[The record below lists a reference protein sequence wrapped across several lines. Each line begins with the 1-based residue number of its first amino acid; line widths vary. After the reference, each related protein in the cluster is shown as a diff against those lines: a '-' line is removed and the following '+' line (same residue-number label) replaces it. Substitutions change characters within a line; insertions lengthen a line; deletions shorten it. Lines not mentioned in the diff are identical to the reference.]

1 MMRRRKRKRKL
12 PLFGL
17 TLLLVVVMGVTL
29 LLTGWTV
36 LGEET
41 GLETVAV
48 TGSAILPQES
58 EEENAPDENVS
69 TGKYAELLS
78 SPEQMAA
85 QNMIPLAPQKAD
97 EISLVFAGDIL
108 FDDNYSI
115 MVKMKGRA
123 GGGSLVEAGFD
134 AAILQEMRGADIFM
148 VNNEFTYTT
157 RGTPTEGKAFT
168 RQTGACG
175 AAFRDGGGYR
185 FSCQQSR
192 LRLWRNLPAG
202 YPGYPD
208 GGRDALRGG
217 GKKSDRSGPTGI
229 FCDGKRE
236 DCLPFRNPD

>member
-1 MMRRRKRKRKL
+1 M
-12 PLFGL
+12 
-17 TLLLVVVMGVTL
+17 
-29 LLTGWTV
+29 

-85 QNMIPLAPQKAD
+85 QNMIALVPQKAD

-134 AAILQEMRGADIFM
+134 AAILQEMREADIFM

-157 RGTPTEGKAFT
+157 RGTPTEG
-168 RQTGACG
+168 
-175 AAFRDGGGYR
+175 
-185 FSCQQSR
+185 
-192 LRLWRNLPAG
+192 
-202 YPGYPD
+202 
-208 GGRDALRGG
+208 
-217 GKKSDRSGPTGI
+217 
-229 FCDGKRE
+229 
-236 DCLPFRNPD
+236 